1 MDDSFI
7 GVVRGPS
14 SRLPRGYLW
23 VLPAWFLILACAVV
37 LGALLIGGGSLPL
50 WLAGTELAAM
60 ALGFA
65 TLISV
70 MATVRHATF
79 RADASGILLG
89 SRTNRK
95 RPGRRI
101 VVLPWHDVERIRMV
115 DRHYGLLMEITLG
128 PSAPI
133 VHRMS
138 WASQALRWIG
148 MLFIPIGLGRG
159 RPALTEPLPDPPR
172 YLVRLCDVT
181 PHEVRLALAPL
192 KPPNVPVNLL
202 TRRNGLKFAVPLPPP
217 VAPPA
222 APGGGMAASPAVRG

>member
-1 MDDSFI
+1 VDDSFI

-14 SRLPRGYLW
+14 SRLPRGYIW
-23 VLPAWFLILACAVV
+23 VLPAWFLILAGGVV
-37 LGALLIGGGSLPL
+37 LGAMLIGGGSLPL
-50 WLAGTELAAM
+50 WLAGTELVAIGLA
-60 ALGFA
+60 FS

-79 RADASGILLG
+79 RVDANGILLG

-95 RPGRRI
+95 RPGRRV
-101 VVLPWHDVERIRMV
+101 VVLPWQDVERIRIV
-115 DRHYGLLMEITLG
+115 SRHYGLLLEITLG
-128 PSAPI
+128 PSASI
-133 VHRMS
+133 VHPAS
-138 WASQALRWIG
+138 WARQALLWIG
-148 MLFIPIGLGRG
+148 MLFMPIGLGRG

-217 VAPPA
+217 VAPGA
-222 APGGGMAASPAVRG
+222 ASGGRPASPAIHS